1 MRKYRFMPAEKLLQ
15 ETGFIPANALT
26 VKGKETKIPA
36 FMLKKL
42 TDRLNHLTGPLA
54 LLGFSL
60 LMFEQTALMRA
71 HPLLVQQLNLSILGL
86 FALDV
91 VLNWLASSAGLCY
104 LRAHWFDLIVFVPL
118 LPFFFNPEGSAIS
131 VILSQTSI
139 IAMLLARMQR
149 VHKFITLLSLKPA
162 QLMLVSFAGAIGFG
176 TALLMHPAA
185 TTAGNHTD
193 LLGALFTITSATCV
207 TGLTVYDTATH
218 FTLFGQAVILAMIQV
233 GGLGIMTFSV
243 SLALL
248 MRRSVS
254 MKSQVVMQDVLDQ
267 DAVMDI
273 RRLVGF
279 IVLMTILLE
288 AAGATVL
295 FFSFRPACN
304 STGQAVWA
312 SVFHSVSA
320 FCNAGFSTFSDNLI
334 GFKYSLPV
342 NAVIGGLIVL
352 GGIGFVVLGDF
363 YQALKNKLKRRHGS
377 KHKFR
382 IQSRI
387 ALGWTGGLIFFGTL
401 LIYWLEHNRL
411 LANMRYDQAL
421 LVSLFQ
427 SITTRTAGFNS
438 CDIGALQPATLFI
451 MIILMF
457 IGACPGGTGGGVKT
471 TTLAVLWATIRAGF
485 NHREEAELYRRT
497 IPVETIQKAV
507 MVLCSSLLLVCGAAM
522 LLAVFEQKDFLDVLF
537 ETVSAFGTVGLST
550 GLTPELSDP
559 GRILITLL
567 MFIGRLGPLTIGFA
581 FMLRNIRP
589 AKYRYAE
596 ERIMIG

>member
-1 MRKYRFMPAEKLLQ
+1 MF
-15 ETGFIPANALT
+15 
-26 VKGKETKIPA
+26 
-36 FMLKKL
+36 KKL

-54 LLGFSL
+54 LLGFFL
-60 LMFEQTALMRA
+60 LLFEQTELMRA
-71 HPLLVQQLNLSILGL
+71 HPLLVQQINLSLLGL

-91 VLNWLASSAGLCY
+91 ILNWLSSSTGLRY
-104 LRAHWFDLIVFVPL
+104 WKKHWFDLIVFVPL
-118 LPFFFNPEGSAIS
+118 IPFFLNPKGAAIS

-139 IAMLLARMQR
+139 LAMLLARMRR
-149 VHKFITLLSLKPA
+149 VHNFITLLSLKPA
-162 QLMLVSFAGAIGFG
+162 QLMLISFAGLIGFG
-176 TALLMHPAA
+176 TALLMQPVAN
-185 TTAGNHTD
+185 TAGNHTD
-193 LLGALFTITSATCV
+193 LLGAIFTATSATCV

-218 FTLFGQAVILAMIQV
+218 FTFFGQAVILALIQV
-233 GGLGIMTFSV
+233 GGLGIMTFSM

-248 MRRSVS
+248 MRRSFS
-254 MKSQVVMQDVLDQ
+254 MKSQVVMQGVLDQ
-267 DAVMDI
+267 DAVMNI

-279 IVLMTILLE
+279 IVIMTFLLE
-288 AAGATVL
+288 AAGAAAL
-295 FFSFRPACN
+295 FFSWRPYFDN
-304 STGQAVWA
+304 SGQAAWA

-320 FCNAGFSTFSDNLI
+320 FCNAGFSTFSANLV
-334 GFKYSLPV
+334 GFEHSLPV
-342 NAVIGGLIVL
+342 NAIIGGLIVL
-352 GGIGFVVLGDF
+352 GGVGFVVIGDF
-363 YQALKNKLKRRHGS
+363 YQALKNKVKHPHGP

-387 ALGWTGGLIFFGTL
+387 ALSWTGGLIFFGTL

-411 LANMRYDQAL
+411 FAGMRVDQAL

-438 CDIGALQPATLFI
+438 CNIGALQPATLFL

-457 IGACPGGTGGGVKT
+457 IGACPGGTGGGIKT
-471 TTLAVLWATIRAGF
+471 TTAAVLWAVIRAGF
-485 NHREEAELYRRT
+485 NRREETELYRRT

-507 MVLCSSLLLVCGAAM
+507 MVLCSSLLLVCGATI
-522 LLAVFEQKDFLDVLF
+522 LLAVFEQKPFMDVLF

-581 FMLRNIRP
+581 FILRNIRP